1 MAAWPPLPPTP
12 EQQAVLYRI
21 AAQRARF
28 YERRELRAQYRAAVR
43 AQQGLPPD
51 ASVAMRAGA
60 FARQHPLA
68 LVAAA
73 GAVYAIGPKRLLG
86 WVNTALP
93 ILVRLRALR

>member
-1 MAAWPPLPPTP
+1 MDLKQFLIET
-12 EQQAVLYRI
+12 Q
-21 AAQRARF
+21 
-28 YERRELRAQYRAAVR
+28 AAVR
-43 AQQGLPPD
+43 AQQGLPSD

-86 WVNTALP
+86 WVSTALP